1 MEEVKA
7 AVQNVSNSV
16 GIEMSREYCANF
28 ASVFFLHSIGPEA
41 LDVYNTFVLGVEKS
55 KDKLEDAMK
64 NFEAHFIPNVT

>member
-28 ASVFFLHSIGPEA
+28 ESVFSEA
-41 LDVYNTFVLGVEKS
+41 LDVYNTFFLGVEKS

-64 NFEAHFIPNVT
+64 KFEAHFIPNVT